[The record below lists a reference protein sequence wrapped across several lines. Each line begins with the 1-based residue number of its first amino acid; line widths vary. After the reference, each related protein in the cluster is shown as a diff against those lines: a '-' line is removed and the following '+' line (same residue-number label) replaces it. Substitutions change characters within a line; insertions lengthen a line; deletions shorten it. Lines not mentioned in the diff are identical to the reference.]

1 MKKADS
7 GVYEKYIKRAL
18 DIVLALSAMLLLCW
32 LYAII
37 AILVRLRLGRPVIFR
52 QQRPGRHGR
61 PFYICKFRTM
71 TDEHDENGRF
81 LPDSERLTDFG
92 RRLRTSSL
100 DELPELWNIL
110 KGDMSFIGPRPL
122 LTEYLP
128 YYTEDEQRRHGVRP
142 GLSGWAQVNGR
153 NLVDWDKR
161 LSMDVFYAENISF
174 AFDFRIFLM
183 TVRTVLSRSGV
194 SEDTQ
199 DTEGNLAAIRKI

>member
-61 PFYICKFRTM
+61 PFYICKFRMM

-128 YYTEDEQRRHGVRP
+128 YYTEDEQHRHGVRP